1 MNKDDEITPDKGGL
15 PTTRRNLLKGSTL
28 LLSGGALAGMA
39 NPNADLEP
47 GGVKPGPEF
56 RRIYLDK

>member
-1 MNKDDEITPDKGGL
+1 MKKDDANAAQGGIQ
-15 PTTRRNLLKGSTL
+15 TTRRSLLKGSTL
-28 LLSGGALAGMA
+28 LVSGGALAGMA